1 MPTALERRRTEARA
15 RRQALYDEAVRLRQ
29 GGATLKSIAV
39 ALGTPSRT
47 LAYWFATG
55 HAPLCDRRP
64 SGSILDPFRG
74 YLEQRYAEGCR
85 NARQLWRELREQDF
99 QGRPSIV
106 RVWIGRWNK
115 AASGGV
121 PARGSS
127 GPGWKLP
134 SVHAVTRLL
143 TSPRDGAP
151 DGDQRLCARLLEEVP
166 ELAAAADAARR
177 LGRVLRKESAEP
189 LIDVLTATKQT
200 LLKRLAISLEGDAAA
215 VQAALDTPWTTSPA
229 EGQINKLK
237 TLKRAMYGR
246 AGFPLLRARVL
257 QVA

>member
-1 MPTALERRRTEARA
+1 
-15 RRQALYDEAVRLRQ
+15 
-29 GGATLKSIAV
+29 
-39 ALGTPSRT
+39 
-47 LAYWFATG
+47 
-55 HAPLCDRRP
+55 
-64 SGSILDPFRG
+64 
-74 YLEQRYAEGCR
+74 
-85 NARQLWRELREQDF
+85 
-99 QGRPSIV
+99 V